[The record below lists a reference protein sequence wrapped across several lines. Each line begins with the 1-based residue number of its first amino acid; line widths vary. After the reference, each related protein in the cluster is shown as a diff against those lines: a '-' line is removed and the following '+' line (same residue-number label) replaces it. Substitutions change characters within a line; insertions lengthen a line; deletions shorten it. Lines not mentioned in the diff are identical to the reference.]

1 VKRVCLAAAILFLGV
16 GAAQAADV
24 LAPPQWSSDQI
35 RAARPIAAAPALVL
49 SFERTTIAGKAAP
62 VTVSERV
69 TLTASFTFVESPDQD
84 LLTDHALC
92 RVLMWKP
99 SSAALHSDSCYALVA
114 FRIYEGANRRLLHRI
129 LEGVKAA
136 PETLNPYWDE
146 AELGYQETPSDPLTR
161 TATPEGADYRLGDVL
176 AVRLRGPMTTVSADE
191 MHEFVRDLANRIPLH
206 PQVRR
211 YLARGLQLPTTIEIA
226 GFRNGQ
232 PYSQT
237 ITIKSVQ
244 RQTAAY
250 PLPAG
255 LTSDL
260 VTSDDARETPRGKGL
275 RAALA
280 VASGENRAP
289 SAATLIAAYGDDV
302 KAGKPVNALLD
313 FLELTQ
319 LEGPLFQTDAG
330 RALLTEDIKPT
341 IQAVLADPAAV
352 QFWRASGIA
361 GGGSGDREAAAKYLA
376 ATNLDDL
383 PFGTFRYVT
392 FANLIR
398 GAGDTSKWDPAIFRS
413 MPRPEDGVW
422 THIAR
427 YPWGSNAY
435 KDLGD
440 TYFASYDMTDAWLAY
455 DLGRSVDRQ
464 WRTGVIKVLSDFE
477 DRLPVTQPDFF

>member
-1 VKRVCLAAAILFLGV
+1 MLLLGIA
-16 GAAQAADV
+16 AAQAADV
-24 LAPPQWSSDQI
+24 LAPPQWGSDQI
-35 RAARPIAAAPALVL
+35 RAARSIAAAPALVL
-49 SFERTTIAGKAAP
+49 SFARTTIAGKAAP
-62 VTVSERV
+62 VTASERV
-69 TLTASFTFVESPDQD
+69 TLTASFSFVESPDGD
-84 LLTDHALC
+84 LLDDHALC
-92 RVLMWKP
+92 RVLTWKP
-99 SSAALHSDSCYALVA
+99 SAGALHSDSCYPWVA
-114 FRIYEGANRRLLHRI
+114 FRIYEAANRRRLRELLQSAT
-129 LEGVKAA
+129 KAS
-136 PETLNPYWDE
+136 PESATKATPEFLQPYWDE

-161 TATPEGADYRLGDVL
+161 TAVPEGVDYRLGDVL

-191 MHEFVRDLANRIPLH
+191 MHEFVRYLADRIPLH

-211 YLARGLQLPTTIEIA
+211 DLSRELQLPTTIEIA
-226 GFRNGQ
+226 GFQAGQ

-237 ITIKSVQ
+237 ITIKSAQ
-244 RQTAAY
+244 RQTAEY

-260 VTSDDARETPRGKGL
+260 VTSANASETPRRKGL

-280 VASGENRAP
+280 VASGQNPAP
-289 SAATLIAAYGDDV
+289 PAATLVAAYGAEV
-302 KAGKPVNALLD
+302 KAGKPVNAFLD
-313 FLELTQ
+313 FVELTQ
-319 LEGPLFQTDAG
+319 LYGPWFQTDAG
-330 RALLTEDIKPT
+330 RALLTEGVKPT
-341 IQAVLADPAAV
+341 IQTVMADPGAA
-352 QFWRASGIA
+352 QFWRASSIA

-427 YPWGSNAY
+427 YPWGGNAY

-440 TYFASYDMTDAWLAY
+440 TYFVTYDMSDAWLAY
-455 DLGRSVDRQ
+455 DLGRGVDGQ
-464 WRTGVIKVLSDFE
+464 WRAGPIKNLSDFE
-477 DRLPVTQPDFF
+477 DRLRATQPDFF